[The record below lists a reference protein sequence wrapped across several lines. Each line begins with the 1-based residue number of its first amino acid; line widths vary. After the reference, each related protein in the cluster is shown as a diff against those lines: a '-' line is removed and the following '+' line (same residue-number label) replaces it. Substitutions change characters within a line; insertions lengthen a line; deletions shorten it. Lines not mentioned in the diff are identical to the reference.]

1 MLNGNV
7 TEYQDEI
14 IESTGFWGNINI
26 AEFQR
31 QRAIPFQIPLEM
43 VRAALVQAMQ
53 EMEIDLAEVV
63 EKYQSDG
70 YAYVENVGGVRFDG
84 DNFLQIQ
91 YKKAVFA
98 RAKADLLPEFMTLS
112 AREVHE
118 NRDLVQERKALLTE
132 AAMAVRAI
140 KGKKRSGVWLI

>member
-7 TEYQDEI
+7 TEYQDEV

-26 AEFQR
+26 AEFQK

-43 VRAALVQAMQ
+43 VRAVLVQAMQ
-53 EMEIDLAEVV
+53 EMEIELAEVA
-63 EKYQSDG
+63 EKYQLDG
-70 YAYVENVGGVRFDG
+70 YQYAENISGVRFDG

-112 AREVHE
+112 VRDVHE

-132 AAMAVRAI
+132 ATMAIRAI
-140 KGKKRSGVWLI
+140 KGKKRSGVWLV

>member
-31 QRAIPFQIPLEM
+31 QRAIPFQMPLEM

-53 EMEIDLAEVV
+53 EMEIELADVV

-70 YAYVENVGGVRFDG
+70 YAYVEHVGVVRFDG

-140 KGKKRSGVWLI
+140 KGKKR

>member
-7 TEYQDEI
+7 TEYQDET

-31 QRAIPFQIPLEM
+31 QRAIPFQMPLEM
-43 VRAALVQAMQ
+43 MRAALVQAMQ
-53 EMEIDLAEVV
+53 EMEIELADVV

-70 YAYVENVGGVRFDG
+70 YAYVEHVGGVRFDG

>member
-7 TEYQDEI
+7 TEYQDEV

-31 QRAIPFQIPLEM
+31 QRAIPFQMPLEM
-43 VRAALVQAMQ
+43 VRAVLVQAMQ
-53 EMEIDLAEVV
+53 EMEIELAEVA
-63 EKYQSDG
+63 EKYQLDG
-70 YAYVENVGGVRFDG
+70 YQRAENVSSVRFDG

-112 AREVHE
+112 VRDVHE

-132 AAMAVRAI
+132 ATMAIRAI
-140 KGKKRSGVWLI
+140 KGKKRSGVWLV

>member
-1 MLNGNV
+1 MLSGNI
-7 TEYQDEI
+7 TEYQNEHID
-14 IESTGFWGNINI
+14 STGFWGGINVE
-26 AEFQR
+26 AFQK
-31 QRAIPFQIPLEM
+31 QRAIPFQIPIEM
-43 VRAALVQAMQ
+43 IRAALVQAMQ
-53 EMEIDLAEVV
+53 EIEIELADVADKYRAEGYQTADEVNSV
-63 EKYQSDG
+63 KI
-70 YAYVENVGGVRFDG
+70 DG
-84 DNFLQIQ
+84 DNFLRIQ

-118 NRDLVQERKALLTE
+118 NRDLVQERKTLLTE

>member
-1 MLNGNV
+1 MLSGNV
-7 TEYQDEI
+7 TEYQNEI
-14 IESTGFWGNINI
+14 IESTGFWGDINI

-31 QRAIPFQIPLEM
+31 QRAIPFQMPLEM

-53 EMEIDLAEVV
+53 EMEIDLADVV

-70 YAYVENVGGVRFDG
+70 YAYVEQVGGVRLDG

-118 NRDLVQERKALLTE
+118 NRDLVQERKTLLTE